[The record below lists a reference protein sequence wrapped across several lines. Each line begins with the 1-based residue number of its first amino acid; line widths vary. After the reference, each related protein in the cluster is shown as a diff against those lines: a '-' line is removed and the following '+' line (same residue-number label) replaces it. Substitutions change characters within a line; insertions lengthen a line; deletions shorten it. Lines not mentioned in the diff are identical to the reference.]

1 MEVLN
6 PPHQFSFDQPNLDDT
21 RRRWE
26 GQFRTYYT
34 ACELDRKTDA
44 VQVAIL
50 LHAAGPEAQEIEKQ
64 FTLAAGEK
72 KDFETI
78 IKKFKDY
85 CQPRKNVFERY
96 QFWQRDQAKG
106 ESVDTWLK
114 NFKIR
119 AISCGFEGQH
129 DLMLRDKLVLQDDR
143 VKERMLREPELTLQ
157 KAVDICH
164 AAEYTRIQLQEMTQ
178 GATATSV
185 DFVQKRQF
193 SPPKHKP
200 TRRGKKRVTSDHESQ
215 RDFDCCKCG
224 TRHKPRSCPA
234 YGKQC
239 KQCQGWGHFGVFH
252 KVKMT
257 HDLTKKVH
265 TVGTE
270 HNSNDDSDDMLFFGS
285 VQDLNLD
292 VATVKNDD
300 WVS

>member
-1 MEVLN
+1 MKVQTGWMFHWKYRL
-6 PPHQFSFDQPNLDDT
+6 PLVVTSCCV
-21 RRRWE
+21 

-34 ACELDRKTDA
+34 ACELDKQPDV

-50 LHAAGPEAQEIEKQ
+50 LHAAGPEVQEIEKQ

-72 KDFETI
+72 RDFGTI

-85 CQPRKNVFERY
+85 CQPRKNVVFERY
-96 QFWQRDQAKG
+96 RFWQRDQAKG
-106 ESVDTWLK
+106 ESVDTCLK
-114 NFKIR
+114 HLKIR
-119 AISCGFEGQH
+119 ASSCGFEGQR
-129 DLMLRDKLVLQDDR
+129 DLMLRDKLVFGVQDDR
-143 VKERMLREPELTLQ
+143 VKERMLRETELTLE

-178 GATATSV
+178 GATTTSV
-185 DFVQKRQF
+185 DSVQKRQY

-200 TRRGKKRVTSDHESQ
+200 THRGKKRVTSEHESQ
-215 RDFDCCKCG
+215 RDFDCRKCG

-239 KQCQGWGHFGVFH
+239 KKCQGWGHFGVFH

-257 HDLTKKVH
+257 HDVTRKVH

-270 HNSNDDSDDMLFFGS
+270 HNSNDDSDDKQLIRCF
-285 VQDLNLD
+285 
-292 VATVKNDD
+292 
-300 WVS
+300 W